1 MLTITAGEFNAN
13 QQHYLDQVDEGEE
26 LIVKRSHG
34 KSFMI
39 VPITEEDTTDDAEY
53 IMEPDEDLEQAVSF
67 DEILEG
73 VYADIHEMFKDKRTG
88 KK

>member
-13 QQHYLDQVDEGEE
+13 QQYYLDQVDEGEE

-53 IMEPDEDLEQAVSF
+53 IMEPDEDLEQAISA
-67 DEILEG
+67 DE
-73 VYADIHEMFKDKRTG
+73 FKRRVLNHIEELYN